1 MWKYRYPLFFDSSIY
16 TTLLPWNLCHYLFLL
31 NERNSEIFTFMKR
44 CKELSVSFAPS
55 SCRGSKHPEQ
65 WAWHRQLPFP
75 VTILSISATSQHGF
89 EIFLWA
95 SELHLDLF
103 CATLSKMCPKVS
115 ERPKRTCK
123 SVMLSI
129 KMNIIKHLNCS
140 EPNKNAFALNLPV
153 STIQTVY
160 TLKEYWMLKKL
171 LLVLLVEKVFSF
183 NWHPV
188 TLRQIGK
195 STAWVDWCMYK
206 ACSFINLSY
215 I

>member
-1 MWKYRYPLFFDSSIY
+1 MKEIQRFS
-16 TTLLPWNLCHYLFLL
+16 LLW
-31 NERNSEIFTFMKR
+31 E
-44 CKELSVSFAPS
+44 ELSESFAS
-55 SCRGSKHPEQ
+55 SSYRGNKHPEQ
-65 WAWHRQLPFP
+65 WEWHHQLPFP
-75 VTILSISATSQHGF
+75 VTILSISATSQYGF

-115 ERPKRTCK
+115 YRPKRTCK
-123 SVMLSI
+123 SVMLGI

-140 EPNKNAFALNLPV
+140 EPNKDAFALNLPV

-188 TLRQIGK
+188 TLWQIGK
-195 STAWVDWCMYK
+195 STAWVDWCVYK